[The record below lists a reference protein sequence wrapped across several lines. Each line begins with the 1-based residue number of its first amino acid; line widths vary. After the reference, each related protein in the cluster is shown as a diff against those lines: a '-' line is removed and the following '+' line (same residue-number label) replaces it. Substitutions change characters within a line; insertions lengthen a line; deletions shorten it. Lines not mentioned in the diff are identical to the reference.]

1 MVNSRGS
8 SSSPVGLTATE
19 GTEVARLD
27 SGAEISEG
35 GEAGVTG
42 ESNSTGDRRVGVV
55 IADGYL
61 TDRTKREATI
71 D

>member
-1 MVNSRGS
+1 MVNSRGC
-8 SSSPVGLTATE
+8 SSSPEGLTATE

-35 GEAGVTG
+35 GQARVMG
-42 ESNSTGDRRVGVV
+42 ESNSTGDRRVEVV
-55 IADGYL
+55 IADTYL
-61 TDRTKREATI
+61 TDRTKRESTI